1 MNNAVTEWHLH
12 LPGFKMSLRLSER
25 IKILEYQEMIS
36 EINSFGGK
44 KNGKEKEKKEKPY
57 NQK

>member
-1 MNNAVTEWHLH
+1 
-12 LPGFKMSLRLSER
+12 MSLKLSELKG